1 MARLFREV
9 GPGHLAWL
17 RPAARRVGI
26 RVRSAA
32 MELARAIRLRRSTRE
47 FLARE
52 VPPSLV
58 KRLLDLTR
66 RAPSSMDGQPWH
78 FVVVRDPA
86 IKQALADIK
95 NRHCPPEKKGFPSD
109 FVARAPVVVVICVDV
124 ERS

>member
-58 KRLLDLTR
+58 KRLLDL
-66 RAPSSMDGQPWH
+66 
-78 FVVVRDPA
+78 
-86 IKQALADIK
+86 ALRSDIK
-95 NRHCPPEKKGFPSD
+95 KLLRIPTGVEPVSIVPIGHP
-109 FVARAPVVVVICVDV
+109 ARRPAPKTLRDLRAMIHD
-124 ERS
+124 ERF